1 MTDQNYFRPRPDER
15 TYEEAMIKA
24 SYLVDNSYVK
34 LTDAITY
41 EKLTEALAQ
50 KIFREKT
57 INKQLET

>member
-15 TYEEAMIKA
+15 TYEEANVQA
-24 SYLVDNSYVK
+24 SYLIDNSYIR
-34 LTDAITY
+34 LTDALTY
-41 EKLTEALAQ
+41 EMVIEALAQ